1 MYKKKGDLNHTA
13 WLFLSLNAEYFL
25 PKGSFLL
32 SFFFFLVRVIFGHK
46 APCSTAVKF
55 LGVLEFYSD
64 ALKISSTCGFMDRMS
79 AFISFMY

>member
-32 SFFFFLVRVIFGHK
+32 SFFFFFGAGHIL
-46 APCSTAVKF
+46 TQ
-55 LGVLEFYSD
+55 GTVLYGS
-64 ALKISSTCGFMDRMS
+64 
-79 AFISFMY
+79 